1 MGAQKVRE
9 PGTGLALAGGGFRAT
24 LFHLGSLWRLNELR
38 LLKPLSE
45 ITGVSGGSIVAAYL
59 GLKWEKLDFDDRGVA
74 TNYVEEIVN
83 PLRRFCS
90 RTVDI
95 PAIGLG
101 ILLPLVHPSDILANI
116 YRKHLFG
123 KATLQNLPADNNGPR
138 FTLYATNLQTG
149 VSFRMSK
156 PYMADYRVGQYML
169 PLISLAKAVA
179 ASSAF
184 PPPLCPVKLKLDP
197 DRWSKPGGADLY
209 DEMDYRSRVYLGDG
223 GIYDNMGLERIWDR
237 YETVLVSD
245 AGAPFKL
252 MPRPKLLVFSQVA
265 RSKRALDI
273 IGEQTR
279 ALRKRRLMQYYIN
292 DKVKGAYWGI
302 ASEVDRYGLAGY
314 TNVPTMVSDSA
325 ATRELSTMRTR
336 LNRFT
341 QEEQGKL
348 INWGYAICDTALRR
362 WVLEPNKP
370 RGEWPVPEYALA
382 D

>member
-24 LFHLGSLWRLNELR
+24 LFHLGSLWRLNESG
-38 LLKPLSE
+38 LLKPLNE

-59 GLKWEKLDFDDRGVA
+59 GLKWEKLNFNNNVA
-74 TNYVEEIVN
+74 TNYVEEVVK
-83 PLRRFCS
+83 PLRDFCLK
-90 RTVDI
+90 TVDI

-101 ILLPLVHPSDILANI
+101 VFLPLIHPSDILANS

-123 KATLQNLPADNNGPR
+123 KATLKDLPNKRGSPR
-138 FTLYATNLQTG
+138 VTLYATSLQTG
-149 VSFRMSK
+149 ASFRMSS
-156 PYMADYRVGQYML
+156 PYMADYRVGRYDS
-169 PLISLAKAVA
+169 PLIPLAKAVA

-184 PPPLCPVKLKLDP
+184 PPLLCPVRLKLDP
-197 DRWSKPGGADLY
+197 DHWSQPGGADLF
-209 DEMDYRSRVYLGDG
+209 DQTEYRSRVYLGDG

-279 ALRKRRLMQYYIN
+279 AQRKRRLMQYYI
-292 DKVKGAYWGI
+292 DDGVKGAYWGI
-302 ASEVDRYGLAGY
+302 ASEVERYGLAGY
-314 TNVPTMVSDSA
+314 TNVPAMVVDSA
-325 ATRELSTMRTR
+325 ATSELSRMRTR
-336 LNRFT
+336 LNRFSDP
-341 QEEQGKL
+341 EQGKL
-348 INWGYAICDTALRR
+348 INWGYAICDTAIRR
-362 WVLEPNKP
+362 WVLQPGAESK
-370 RGEWPVPEYALA
+370 GWPVPEYGLG